1 MKENNKSPHPDW
13 ATVHRL
19 PGTELRLIRGHY
31 YLYAVTS
38 KYDPT
43 LKRAKKVTGR
53 LLGTITQENG
63 FLKSEKLEL
72 VEKASKGVDVTKIS
86 IRECGFTSFLTQYS
100 QTIAANLKQFFPET
114 AQAITY
120 MAYTR
125 LVHNSP
131 IKNMAFHVSKSMLSI
146 NDKTSLSE
154 KYFSTT
160 LRDIGSTRSNITAYM
175 QSFIKPNDYVM
186 VDMTN
191 MFSSSNKM
199 RYSKEGYNSDMV
211 FDKQFNLLYIYSPGL
226 VQPVF
231 YRLYSGNIREVKGFK
246 LCIQESGI
254 ADAVVVADKGFYSK
268 KNVENLQQEGLH
280 YIIPLKRD
288 SALIKYGKLQPKELP
303 YFKFEDRYIW
313 YTSYECQGQQLF
325 LFKDDKLRVQEEKD
339 YLDRIESLPE
349 YYQIQKFYD
358 KTERFGTIAILS
370 NIDTENAEHVYTSYK
385 SRNNIEVMFDGIK
398 NVLHADRTYMQN
410 EDALEGWMFIN
421 HIAIQWYY
429 LIYTMLKQNKM
440 LKRYSVSDF
449 ILHLYEIKKV
459 RINDSW
465 IVEPITNASTAMLEK
480 LKIHIT

>member
-1 MKENNKSPHPDW
+1 MKEKSKSPHPDW
-13 ATVHRL
+13 ATDLRL
-19 PGTELRLIRGHY
+19 PGTELRLIRGRY
-31 YLYAVTS
+31 YLYAVSS

-43 LKRAKKVTGR
+43 LKRAKKVTGK

-72 VEKASKGVDVTKIS
+72 LEKASRGVDINKIC
-86 IRECGFTSFLTQYS
+86 IRECGFTSFLAQYN
-100 QTIAANLKQFFPET
+100 QAIEDKLLRFFPES
-114 AQAITY
+114 ARIIIY

-131 IKNMAFHVSKSMLSI
+131 LKNMAFHVSKSMLSLH
-146 NDKTSLSE
+146 DKTSLTE
-154 KYFSTT
+154 KYFSTF
-160 LRDIGSTRSNITAYM
+160 LRDIGAMRGEITAYM
-175 QSFIKPNDYVM
+175 RSFIKPNDYVM

-191 MFSSSNKM
+191 MFSASDKM

-226 VQPVF
+226 VQPIF

-246 LCIQESGI
+246 LCLQESGI

-268 KNVENLQQEGLH
+268 KNIENLQQEGLH

-288 SALIKYGKLQPKELP
+288 SALISYEKLQPKDIL

-313 YTSYECQGQQLF
+313 YTSYQCQGQQLF

-349 YYQIQKFYD
+349 YYQIQKFHE

-370 NIDTENAEHVYTSYK
+370 NIDTDNAEHVYTSYK

-398 NVLHADRTYMQN
+398 NVLHADRSYMQN

-429 LIYTMLKQNKM
+429 LIYNILKQNKM
-440 LKRYSVSDF
+440 LKRYSVHDF

-459 RINDSW
+459 RINDIW
-465 IVEPITNASTAMLEK
+465 VTEPVTNSTLAILEK